1 VELLL
6 RGAREL
12 GLVLTPE
19 HLAAFER
26 YQVELLDWNQ
36 RFNLTAITDPAEV
49 QVKHF
54 LDSLTCLLAIAPRG
68 YDGLLDPAAVS
79 GRAIDVGAGAGFP
92 GVALKIACPGLRLT
106 LLESVRKKA
115 GFLSHLVAVLGLED
129 VDIVPERAEDFA
141 RRPGRRDGYDFALA
155 RALAPMPVLLEYC
168 LPFVRPGGRLVAP
181 KKGDL
186 TAELAAARDAVRVL
200 GGRWREPVQVT
211 SSLLPDARVLVV
223 VEKVAPTPK
232 AYPRRAG
239 IPAKQPLG
247 NAKG

>member
-6 RGAREL
+6 RGAREF
-12 GLVLTPE
+12 GLVLTPG

-26 YQVELLDWNQ
+26 YQTELLDWNR

-54 LDSLTCLLAIAPRG
+54 LDSLTCLLAMAPRG
-68 YDGLLDPAAVS
+68 PDGLLELDAVA

-92 GVALKIACPGLRLT
+92 GLALKIVCPGLRLT
-106 LLESVRKKA
+106 LLESVHKKA
-115 GFLSHLVAVLGLED
+115 GFLSHMVAVLGLDQVD
-129 VDIVPERAEDFA
+129 VATERAVYLA
-141 RRPGRRDGYDFALA
+141 RRPGERDAYDFALA
-155 RALAPMPVLLEYC
+155 RALAALPVLLEYC

-186 TAELAAARDAVRVL
+186 TGELAAARHAVKVL
-200 GGRWREPVQVT
+200 GGRWCAPVPVT
-211 SSLLPDARVLVV
+211 TSLLPDARVLVV
-223 VEKVAPTPK
+223 VEKAAPTPK

-239 IPAKQPLG
+239 VPAKQPLG
-247 NAKG
+247 TTTG